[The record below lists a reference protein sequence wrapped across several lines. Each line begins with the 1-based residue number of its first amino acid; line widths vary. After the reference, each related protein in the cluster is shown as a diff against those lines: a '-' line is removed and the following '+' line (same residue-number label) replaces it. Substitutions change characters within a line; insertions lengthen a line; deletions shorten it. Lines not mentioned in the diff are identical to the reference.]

1 MFELIA
7 TTTKIFRMRWLK
19 KGFCGTSLKKHTYFV
34 VSFDMAL
41 SIGAML
47 LGFVVIVYP
56 EKYISMPDSVD
67 DDFSRAAEEMVEMFV
82 NETNTEISAAANN
95 SEVIEEIKN
104 GNISSHERFH
114 YRERLKDA
122 QDEGVEVIITAMVT
136 IVTTILL
143 VVGVRKSK
151 SLYFIPW
158 LAENVTAI
166 SIAVG
171 VALIRLLSGTARS
184 ITGTIIGLLIF
195 IPLYSYLVFGVASYF
210 VMIRRMKKHSTQII
224 SSVMQGDGSYQDGIK
239 FDQLPTVDEIGKEM
253 QAFPA
258 NTATR
263 INDGADRRDDVLYF
277 SI

>member
-1 MFELIA
+1 
-7 TTTKIFRMRWLK
+7 MRWLK

-41 SIGAML
+41 SIGAMM

-56 EKYISMPDSVD
+56 EKYISLPDIHQ
-67 DDFSRAAEEMVEMFV
+67 DDFSREAEDVKEKFL
-82 NETNTEISAAANN
+82 NETNAEIAAAGNS
-95 SEVIEEIKN
+95 SEVERIES

-114 YRERLKDA
+114 YLERLKDA

-143 VVGVRKSK
+143 VVGVRKNK

-166 SIAVG
+166 LIAVG
-171 VALIRLLSGTARS
+171 VSLIRLLSGTARS
-184 ITGTIIGLLIF
+184 VTGTVIGLLIF

-210 VMIRRMKKHSTQII
+210 VMIRRMKQHSTQII

-253 QAFPA
+253 QALPA

-263 INDGADRRDDVLYF
+263 INDGVDRRDDVLYF

>member
-1 MFELIA
+1 LYLNFEK
-7 TTTKIFRMRWLK
+7 TKQNLQNALVK

-34 VSFDMAL
+34 VSFDLAL

-47 LGFVVIVYP
+47 IGFVVIVYP
-56 EKYISMPDSVD
+56 EKYISMPDVVQ
-67 DDFSRAAEEMVEMFV
+67 DDFSQTAEDMEKIFTD
-82 NETNTEISAAANN
+82 ETNTEIAAAVNQ
-95 SEVIEEIKN
+95 SEIERIES
-104 GNISSHERFH
+104 GNISSNERFH
-114 YRERLKDA
+114 YLERLKDA

-166 SIAVG
+166 LIAIG
-171 VALIRLLSGTARS
+171 VAVIRLLSGTARS
-184 ITGTIIGLLIF
+184 VTGTMIGLLIF

-224 SSVMQGDGSYQDGIK
+224 SSVMQGDGSYQDGVK

>member
-1 MFELIA
+1 
-7 TTTKIFRMRWLK
+7 
-19 KGFCGTSLKKHTYFV
+19 
-34 VSFDMAL
+34 MAL

-114 YRERLKDA
+114 YLERLKDA

-166 SIAVG
+166 LIAIG

>member
-1 MFELIA
+1 
-7 TTTKIFRMRWLK
+7 MRWLK

-34 VSFDMAL
+34 VSFDLAL

-47 LGFVVIVYP
+47 IGFVVIVYP
-56 EKYISMPDSVD
+56 EKYISMPDVVQ
-67 DDFSRAAEEMVEMFV
+67 DDFSQTAEEMEKIFT
-82 NETNTEISAAANN
+82 NETNTEIAAAVNQ
-95 SEVIEEIKN
+95 SEIERIES
-104 GNISSHERFH
+104 GNISSNERFH
-114 YRERLKDA
+114 YLERLKDA

-166 SIAVG
+166 LIAIG
-171 VALIRLLSGTARS
+171 VAVIRLLSGTARS
-184 ITGTIIGLLIF
+184 VTGTMIGLLIF

-224 SSVMQGDGSYQDGIK
+224 SSVMQGDGSYQDGVK